1 MPDDRNKNTIKH
13 TNTRRIKN
21 PPHVPI
27 YEKPIDID
35 PIHFIKPVNQR
46 RQRLVVAG
54 SSSTQMA
61 HCGRMES
68 KAFSI
73 RVLIYGCHCILAHSH
88 APTCI
93 IAPLRNW
100 NGIAKGK
107 LSWCTKYNREWMARG
122 NWLHMLSQL
131 ILPFVRS
138 FVRQQEQS
146 STISQSVNQ
155 IPVLVAANQYSRII
169 FCITASRNRYRH
181 PSSGGGSDEWWNP
194 YPSASRIA
202 IHPINGTRCF
212 NAIRHFMQISKCCS
226 IIMQKQQTDAMKRR
240 EVPNHISIIPCHP

>member
-1 MPDDRNKNTIKH
+1 MTRTNDAMMRSLLVAPSNGKRFKRVISKCLMTETKIQLNTQ
-13 TNTRRIKN
+13 TRAEKKIHPIN
-21 PPHVPI
+21 VCSCVPI

-61 HCGRMES
+61 HCGRIES

-100 NGIAKGK
+100 NGIAIGK

-138 FVRQQEQS
+138 FVRQQDQEQHHQPV
-146 STISQSVNQ
+146 SQSN
-155 IPVLVAANQYSRII
+155 SRI
-169 FCITASRNRYRH
+169 
-181 PSSGGGSDEWWNP
+181 SGCESILEN
-194 YPSASRIA
+194 
-202 IHPINGTRCF
+202 
-212 NAIRHFMQISKCCS
+212 HFLHHC
-226 IIMQKQQTDAMKRR
+226 
-240 EVPNHISIIPCHP
+240 VPK